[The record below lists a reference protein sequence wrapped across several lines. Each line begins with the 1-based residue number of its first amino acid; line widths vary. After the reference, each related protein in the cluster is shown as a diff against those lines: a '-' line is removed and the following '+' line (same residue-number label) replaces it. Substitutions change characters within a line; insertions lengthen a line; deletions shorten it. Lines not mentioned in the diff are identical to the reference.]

1 MCRIERG
8 AWPLK
13 RLSRRRRSPA
23 AVESGEGGRRET
35 QGSSVVVRCAQGARG
50 RSIEATE
57 NLEVGTPTR
66 GHQTNATMPLGE
78 LSKYIDEE
86 IQKREGGSATVPA
99 DDSDEDGDEE
109 LPLYRKRKTPVAS
122 LQVEGASETTAQRL
136 CYSCGKATGYCYE
149 QVVARKSICL
159 PLTAVVLILLFLG
172 WAAASGYNLP
182 GMGGNPAAIPSG
194 RNSTAGKDN
203 VDPPPSEILSPPP
216 PAPETEDD
224 IDEDA

>member
-1 MCRIERG
+1 
-8 AWPLK
+8 
-13 RLSRRRRSPA
+13 
-23 AVESGEGGRRET
+23 
-35 QGSSVVVRCAQGARG
+35 
-50 RSIEATE
+50 
-57 NLEVGTPTR
+57 
-66 GHQTNATMPLGE
+66 MPLGE

-99 DDSDEDGDEE
+99 EDSDEDGDEE

-122 LQVEGASETTAQRL
+122 LQVE
-136 CYSCGKATGYCYE
+136 
-149 QVVARKSICL
+149 
-159 PLTAVVLILLFLG
+159 VLILLFLG

-194 RNSTAGKDN
+194 RNSTAGKN
-203 VDPPPSEILSPPP
+203 TVDPPPSEILSPPP